1 LASLSGGAN
10 EATRE
15 TLSAIA
21 QCAREALDDVRRLLV
36 VMRSEGSIGPQPGLT
51 DLPRL
56 LAGMTAAGLQCD
68 LVIEGAARPLSAAL
82 DLSAYRVVQEA
93 LTNTMRHS
101 REATARVLI
110 SYLNEALVID
120 VTDDGR
126 TLSGH
131 QPRGFGL
138 LGMRERVAVFGGEVQ
153 AGTRPEGGFA
163 IHVKLPTRGGDGHA
177 IAGARL

>member
-1 LASLSGGAN
+1 
-10 EATRE
+10 
-15 TLSAIA
+15 
-21 QCAREALDDVRRLLV
+21 
-36 VMRSEGSIGPQPGLT
+36 
-51 DLPRL
+51 
-56 LAGMTAAGLQCD
+56 
-68 LVIEGAARPLSAAL
+68 
-82 DLSAYRVVQEA
+82 VVQEA
-93 LTNTMRHS
+93 LTNTLRHS
-101 REATARVLI
+101 REANARVLI
-110 SYLNEALVID
+110 SYLNDAIVID

-163 IHVKLPTRGGDGHA
+163 IHVNLPTRGGHGHA